1 MTAPRIRALQESD
14 YPSLIAQVDDWWGR
28 PAAHMLPRLFL
39 RHFHATSL
47 AAVTGQG
54 TLAGFLVGIVSPSE
68 PGEAHTHFIAVAP
81 GRRRSGLGGVL
92 YGRFFELAAEQG
104 CRTVTAVVSPGN
116 TRSQRF
122 HLATGFEAIP
132 LPSAGPPDTRNVM
145 DTQGPAAAEGLAA
158 VEGLADTEGLPVWKD
173 WDGPGEDRVRFSYA
187 L

>member
-54 TLAGFLVGIVSPSE
+54 ALAGFLVGIVSPSE

-81 GRRRSGLGGVL
+81 DHRRSGLGGVL

-116 TRSQRF
+116 TRSQSF
-122 HLATGFEAIP
+122 HLATGFEPVP
-132 LPSAGPPDTRNVM
+132 LPSAGPPDAE
-145 DTQGPAAAEGLAA
+145 DLAAAEGFA
-158 VEGLADTEGLPVWKD
+158 GTEGLPVWKD

>member
-1 MTAPRIRALQESD
+1 MTAPRIRALQEAD

-47 AAVTGQG
+47 AAVTDQG
-54 TLAGFLVGIVSPSE
+54 VVAGFLVGIVSPSE

-81 GRRRSGLGGVL
+81 GHRRSGLGGVL
-92 YGRFFELAAEQG
+92 YGRFFELAGEQG

-122 HLATGFEAIP
+122 HLATGFEPVP
-132 LPSAGPPDTRNVM
+132 LPSAGPPDTKRLP
-145 DTQGPAAAEGLAA
+145 DTGGPTDTKD
-158 VEGLADTEGLPVWKD
+158 LADTEGLPVWKD

>member
-1 MTAPRIRALQESD
+1 MTAPRIRELRESD

-28 PAAHMLPRLFL
+28 PVAHMLPRLFL
-39 RHFHATSL
+39 RHFHSTSL
-47 AAVTGQG
+47 AAVTDRGVV
-54 TLAGFLVGIVSPSE
+54 AGFLVGIVSPSE

-81 GRRRSGLGGVL
+81 DHRGSGLGGVL
-92 YGRFFELAAEQG
+92 YGRFFELAGKRG

-132 LPSAGPPDTRNVM
+132 LPSAGPP
-145 DTQGPAAAEGLAA
+145 EG
-158 VEGLADTEGLPVWKD
+158 ESTADTDGLPVWKD
-173 WDGPGEDRVRFSYA
+173 WDGPGEDRIRFSYA

>member
-39 RHFHATSL
+39 RHFHSTSL
-47 AAVTGQG
+47 AAVTDQG
-54 TLAGFLVGIVSPSE
+54 ALAGFLVGIVSPSE

-81 GRRRSGLGGVL
+81 GHRGTGLGRVL
-92 YGRFFELAAEQG
+92 YGRFFELAGKRG

-122 HLATGFEAIP
+122 HLATGFEPVP
-132 LPSAGPPDTRNVM
+132 LPSAGPPDPNSPP
-145 DTQGPAAAEGLAA
+145 DPSSPP
-158 VEGLADTEGLPVWKD
+158 DPEGLPVWKD